1 MQCLISSFVWTDKD
15 TPTLV
20 TKIKNKLS
28 VSQATRKPTE
38 LCSLSNI
45 PLSRLQRQK
54 SFSVSLLRETKWN
67 SERKERNKEKRNAG
81 VQKFPM
87 WRKAK
92 DAVVVVIIII
102 IIIKNYSLQKPKHK
116 HPPSKILL
124 AHLCGDVAFSHC
136 SEEPLVFINT
146 SHADGLQVAPL
157 RGTDSGC
164 KGIFPGKGPFFN
176 PALARSCL

>member
-54 SFSVSLLRETKWN
+54 SFSVSLLQETKWN
-67 SERKERNKEKRNAG
+67 SEREERNKEKKNAG
-81 VQKFPM
+81 VQKFLM

-92 DAVVVVIIII
+92 DVVVVV

-157 RGTDSGC
+157 PETVVAKGFSLGRAHFLTLPLPDPAC
-164 KGIFPGKGPFFN
+164 KGT
-176 PALARSCL
+176 